1 MSAESCR
8 NPRVARTPRRGRS
21 AIVAAHCSASGIRS
35 SSGTALLTRP
45 MRSASV
51 PLTSSPSS
59 SSSLALST
67 PTSRLSRAAAPQ
79 APMPSPVRFRCQS
92 DSRADSAAMRRSQ
105 AIASSS
111 APVVH
116 TPAMTAIEGLS
127 RSSTRSI
134 TAAGPC
140 GPAAEPCPPAAS
152 LRSAPELNQGRPS
165 GRGAPVSSQTRIA
178 SSCSIVSRAKS
189 SSAKNLPLSA
199 LATAGALMTTTAT
212 CSDGRSSRSRGPSS
226 SGS

>member
-1 MSAESCR
+1 M
-8 NPRVARTPRRGRS
+8 ARTPRRGRS
-21 AIVAAHCSASGIRS
+21 AIVAAHRSASGIRS

-134 TAAGPC
+134 TAAGAAAGPC
-140 GPAAEPCPPAAS
+140 GPAPEPRPPAAS

-178 SSCSIVSRAKS
+178 SSCSIVSRATA

-199 LATAGALMTTTAT
+199 LATAGASMTTTAT
-212 CSDGRSSRSRGPSS
+212 CSDGRSSRSRGPAS

>member
-1 MSAESCR
+1 M
-8 NPRVARTPRRGRS
+8 ARTPRRGRS
-21 AIVAAHCSASGIRS
+21 AIVAAHRSASSIRS

-105 AIASSS
+105 AITSSS

-116 TPAMTAIEGLS
+116 TPAMTAIDGLS

-134 TAAGPC
+134 TVAGAAAGPC
-140 GPAAEPCPPAAS
+140 GPAPEPRPPAS

-178 SSCSIVSRAKS
+178 SSRSIVSRAMS

-199 LATAGALMTTTAT
+199 LATAGASMTTTAT
-212 CSDGRSSRSRGPSS
+212 CSDGRSSRSRGPAS